1 MVGLSIQYIL
11 AVSVNAMKLDIPVK
25 QLSAISVLIA
35 TGAVVRVGLNWVAL
49 GVPIPIYGIL
59 VKIGLSETLAFIC
72 GFVFGPVQGFIT
84 GALIIL
90 VSDLFTWAGLWTPFI
105 AAIIG
110 LLGFVGGVLRRF
122 KQNPSITFLGVTAV
136 ILTAVSQQLQDIWF
150 AWYMWAFYMPET
162 PFLIVLATTFVEGI
176 SSMITAI
183 VNNTI
188 LFMVVAPRIIKVLQ
202 EWVMPKSVN

>member
-1 MVGLSIQYIL
+1 MVKAYKVWLDYPSNIKFAL
-11 AVSVNAMKLDIPVK
+11 SVNAMRLEIPVK

-49 GVPIPIYGIL
+49 AVPIPIYGIL

-110 LLGFVGGVLRRF
+110 LLGFAGGVLRRF
-122 KQNPSITFLGVTAV
+122 KDNLSVTLLGVTAV
-136 ILTAVSQQLQDIWF
+136 TLTLMSEILQNIWF
-150 AWYMWAFYMPET
+150 AWFFNMPIIAV
-162 PFLIVLATTFVEGI
+162 LIMGVH
-176 SSMITAI
+176 SI
-183 VNNTI
+183 VMAVINNTV
-188 LFMVVAPRIIKVLQ
+188 LFTVVAPRIIKVLQ

>member
-1 MVGLSIQYIL
+1 
-11 AVSVNAMKLDIPVK
+11 MKLEIPVK

-35 TGAVVRVGLNWVAL
+35 TGAVVRVGLNWVAFA
-49 GVPIPIYGIL
+49 VPIPIYGIL

-110 LLGFVGGVLRRF
+110 LLGFAGGVLCRF
-122 KQNPSITFLGVTAV
+122 KQNPSILFLGVTAA
-136 ILTAVSQQLQDIWF
+136 ILTAVSQLLQDIWF

-162 PFLIVLATTFVEGI
+162 PFVVVLATTFVEGI

-183 VNNTI
+183 INNTI
-188 LFMVVAPRIIKVLQ
+188 LFMVVAPRIMKVLQ